1 MKIKV
6 NQKIKDAEGNEI
18 TLQGKPAMTL
28 RDVIVNSILTPDQ
41 GDDEKKKWEKYE
53 IFKKIKESKNE
64 VELTIEEIALVKQC
78 IGKFQPPLVMGQCWE
93 MLENKT

>member
-1 MKIKV
+1 MKIKI

-18 TLQGKPAMTL
+18 ILQGKPAMTL
-28 RDVIVNSILTPDQ
+28 RDVNVNSILTLDQ
-41 GDDEKKKWEKYE
+41 ADDEKKKWEKYE

-64 VELTIEEIALVKQC
+64 VELTIEEIALVKKC

-93 MLENKT
+93 MLEK